1 VEELDNIFNPNQN
14 ISYFMEAAPDAIVVV
29 DKDGRIVMVN
39 QLTLNMFGYNKEELI
54 GRKVEI
60 LVPQSYRKIHIQHR
74 DEYVANPKTRR
85 MGEGRELAGLKK
97 DGSEFSIEISLS
109 PMTTSQG
116 QFVISIIRDT
126 TSRKKVEAK
135 VEGLL
140 ESAPDGIVVI
150 DTNGKIAIVNGQA
163 EKLFGYSR
171 TEMIGQPIEILVP
184 DRYKEK
190 HVAYRDGYIDHPKTR
205 PMGAGRLLTGRKKDG
220 SEFPVEISLSP
231 LDTEQGLLITSIVRD
246 ITDRRRAEEQ
256 IQASLKEKE
265 ALLKE
270 IHHRV
275 KNNLQVTSS
284 LLSLQSG
291 YIQDENAKALF
302 MESQNRI
309 KSMALVH
316 EKLYQK
322 NDLSRINFLDYAESL
337 IQLLVRSF
345 GTSITRKVKVNV
357 SGDQV
362 FLSIDSAI
370 PSGLILNELVSNCF
384 KHAFPGERSGEINIQ
399 IVNPQKDIVGI
410 NVTDNGIGVPENFN
424 LENLDSLGLQLV
436 KTLVNQLNGTLSFQR
451 DNGLSVSIQFRDEAG
466 VK

>member
-1 VEELDNIFNPNQN
+1 MEEVENIFNPDQN

-29 DKDGRIVMVN
+29 NREGSIVMVN
-39 QLTLNMFGYNKEELI
+39 QLTLNMFGYHKEELV

-60 LVPQSYRKIHIQHR
+60 LVPERYRKIHIQHR

-109 PMTTSQG
+109 PLTTSQG

-126 TSRKKVEAK
+126 TSRKKIEAK
-135 VEGLL
+135 VQGLL

-150 DTNGKIAIVNGQA
+150 DTNGNISIVNGQA

-171 TEMIGQPIEILVP
+171 IEMIGQPIEILVP
-184 DRYKEK
+184 DRYKEE
-190 HVAYRDGYIDHPKTR
+190 HVTFRDGYIAHPKTR

-246 ITDRRRAEEQ
+246 ITDRRKAEEQ

-345 GTSITRKVKVNV
+345 GNSISAKVKVNV

-370 PSGLILNELVSNCF
+370 PCGLILNELVSNCF
-384 KHAFPGERSGEINIQ
+384 KHAFPGERSGEVNIQ
-399 IVNPQKDIVGI
+399 ISSQPENR
-410 NVTDNGIGVPENFN
+410 VTIKVADNGIGVPDNFN
-424 LENLDSLGLQLV
+424 FENLESLGLQLV
-436 KTLVNQLNGTLSFQR
+436 KTLVNQLNGTLSFQKN
-451 DNGLSVSIQFRDEAG
+451 DGLTVSFQFKDEGG